1 MAEQDPVQQ
10 CGAVRRE
17 GNDVLRCSRQAGHD
31 TRIWPHGPWI
41 KIGEVS
47 AGDGPTGRVL
57 DALWERVSDADGEAW
72 QAPDTGS
79 RSVQP
84 DEDMPA
90 SVEATG
96 YRVTGRGERPGQRVD
111 IEIHQSRGE
120 GMTGPGQADELIA
133 AIQLVQTMI
142 AEAQSTSA
150 AAKDQ
155 TAAALASNQALGN
168 VHAVSTA
175 GGMLAECEQKL
186 GEAVGT
192 LTAAHEALGAW
203 AGAIQAQSYGGW

>member
-17 GNDVLRCSRQAGHD
+17 GNDVLRCSRRAGHD

-57 DALWERVSDADGEAW
+57 DALWERVSNEDGEAW

-90 SVEATG
+90 NVEAMG
-96 YRVTGRGERPGQRVD
+96 YRVTGRGERPGQQID

-120 GMTGPGQADELIA
+120 GMSASFEEIS
-133 AIQLVQTMI
+133 AI
-142 AEAQSTSA
+142 
-150 AAKDQ
+150 
-155 TAAALASNQALGN
+155 
-168 VHAVSTA
+168 
-175 GGMLAECEQKL
+175 
-186 GEAVGT
+186 
-192 LTAAHEALGAW
+192 
-203 AGAIQAQSYGGW
+203 AGAIKERIEQARGLMEQANNIMIAQEQAATRLLTGSSQEAAQAVIYRARGTQMSLDDALANSGVAIDQLDSLVI